1 MYIQPSKHSQKYSKK
16 QNPKST
22 ITIIREKEIT
32 NDRIKFVRTAKIG
45 RIRSNG
51 GIKAVQGFEAQVLKV
66 SKAGTFLRAQHNA
79 DQKRMWISPRVVSS
93 EKGKS
98 ASGTDLRITLPYGHQ
113 LFGALESSSSRARKF
128 PGSGAS

>member
-1 MYIQPSKHSQKYSKK
+1 MVENISLNLRCGAWGISLPWEFLNTASPCVVFVYMFAVAICPKKPQSESFIFSGGMYIQPSKHSQKYSKK

-51 GIKAVQGFEAQVLKV
+51 EIKGMIKE
-66 SKAGTFLRAQHNA
+66 
-79 DQKRMWISPRVVSS
+79 
-93 EKGKS
+93 
-98 ASGTDLRITLPYGHQ
+98 
-113 LFGALESSSSRARKF
+113 
-128 PGSGAS
+128 